1 MCSCIAESL
10 RVLSP
15 GAFDANNRNFIKEF
29 SAAAAALLLES
40 SFKTE
45 RNANN
50 LLLSSFEIGIK
61 GWKSKK
67 KNVQKKINK
76 GIFAEVSIRLKC
88 LNWR

>member
-1 MCSCIAESL
+1 MQIIE
-10 RVLSP
+10 
-15 GAFDANNRNFIKEF
+15 NFIKEF

-61 GWKSKK
+61 GWRSEYR
-67 KNVQKKINK
+67 KKINK
-76 GIFAEVSIRLKC
+76 GTFAEVSIRLTS
-88 LNWR
+88 LNWRL